1 MQRSGRA
8 VRETTFGISDMRAR
22 RQVFA
27 HLGRNVGVFTVAQTA
42 WALAI
47 ATFADRGGVGV
58 ACPRGHK
65 QHRPAQQ
72 RTPILTSWQSFSGND
87 DSDVIG
93 HLSVLPL
100 EIAGNRKCECL

>member
-1 MQRSGRA
+1 M
-8 VRETTFGISDMRAR
+8 RETTFGISDMRAR

-27 HLGRNVGVFTVAQTA
+27 HLGRNVG
-42 WALAI
+42 AI